1 MKDESK
7 RRRVDPPAREAPGG
21 DVDDCAPGGGGPGL
35 VSMALFQK
43 LEELLKATRSE
54 LAQTKEELA
63 AAKATIAEYA
73 EMHPT
78 FDVNEDVASVVFSH
92 VTDVRTRVAL
102 AQVNT
107 VWRKASKV
115 ASSLPASLDFTGCP
129 NKLNEEKT
137 WFMKDEYVLGI
148 EGVLDLPDAHF
159 HRLLEDAGA
168 DLTSLGVQCNL
179 GLFYEVAKRYDK
191 ALDWYH
197 RGARQGC
204 EACECNIGNSY
215 YYGHGVERN
224 IDTALE
230 WYTKAAEKGHALA
243 QHKVGVIHHEKGQHV
258 EAFKWFKKAAIQGI
272 IQAEYNLGK
281 CYEDGLGVDKNIPK
295 AVKWYTKA
303 AEQGHA
309 PAQNKVGCIHHD
321 KEQYDEAFKWYMK
334 AANQGFTDAEI
345 NLGIYYEDGLG
356 VEKNIPEAIKWYA
369 KAAEKGDTYAA
380 EVLEE
385 LTSRE

>member
-1 MKDESK
+1 
-7 RRRVDPPAREAPGG
+7 
-21 DVDDCAPGGGGPGL
+21 
-35 VSMALFQK
+35 MALFQK

-73 EMHPT
+73 EMNPT